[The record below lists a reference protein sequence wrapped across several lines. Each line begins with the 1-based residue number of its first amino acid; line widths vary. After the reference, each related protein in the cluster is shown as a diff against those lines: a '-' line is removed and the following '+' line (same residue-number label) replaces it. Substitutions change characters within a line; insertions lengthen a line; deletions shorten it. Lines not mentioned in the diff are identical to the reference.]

1 MNDRRISKTERI
13 ALRPG
18 DTVTFSGMA
27 EPSLQLAANASRPA
41 LLVQLT
47 AASEPEV
54 FPLVKAHTAV
64 GRGLAADLRLDQ
76 SFISARQC
84 TIELSSAPPLATAA
98 QSSIAALGP
107 TVTPES
113 TVATPL
119 RPSVWLADESRYG
132 TYVNRQRAKG
142 RTELR
147 EGDQARRRLP
157 PPAAACC
164 GLPLPAVACKPT
176 TVPCQVSFGGEP
188 PYPRLT
194 LSLDAQSRP
203 LGDRAIEPTPV
214 GPHAPKPTRAAHTTQ
229 ARPGRT
235 QAPRSGPAPRPKT
248 HYPPRS
254 GKLRRCGGERRWRRA
269 WRTARKAR

>member
-98 QSSIAALGP
+98 QSSTAALGP

-119 RPSVWLADESRYG
+119 RPSVWLVDESRYG

-157 PPAAACC
+157 PPAVACRC
-164 GLPLPAVACKPT
+164 LPLPA
-176 TVPCQVSFGGEP
+176 
-188 PYPRLT
+188 
-194 LSLDAQSRP
+194 SRP
-203 LGDRAIEPTPV
+203 PCRA
-214 GPHAPKPTRAAHTTQ
+214 R
-229 ARPGRT
+229 
-235 QAPRSGPAPRPKT
+235 
-248 HYPPRS
+248 
-254 GKLRRCGGERRWRRA
+254 
-269 WRTARKAR
+269 